1 MGARCG
7 VSYVTS
13 LNNTNSPTVCYRL
26 SKILYNDT
34 AFFRRNLT
42 VWGIKKT
49 IQLKKKTVLRVS
61 HKLDE
66 NQRDQSKIGSQRGI
80 NVINNICI

>member
-1 MGARCG
+1 M
-7 VSYVTS
+7 SLS
-13 LNNTNSPTVCYRL
+13 LNNTNSPTVCYKL

-34 AFFRRNLT
+34 AFFSAKSHRMGN
-42 VWGIKKT
+42 KKNYSVEEK
-49 IQLKKKTVLRVS
+49 IVLRVS

-80 NVINNICI
+80 YVIYNICI